1 MSGLPRKITIICN
14 PRADMGR
21 ARMTIAALRANPPA
35 CDAEIAWRETR
46 HPHHATELARAAGDA
61 GHDLVIALGGDGLVH
76 EIVNGLMPLPDSARP
91 ALGVVPIGSGNDF
104 AHAIGISGRPE
115 EILARLLQS
124 ANFRCVDIGRMI
136 DESGRTIYFDNT
148 LGMGFDAIVTIRS
161 HRLPV
166 IKGFLMYLTAV
177 IQTILLN
184 HESPKIVMETDLG
197 RWDGD
202 AHMLAFC
209 NGPREGGG
217 FLLSPDSRNDD
228 GKMEYIAVTRMSR
241 LLMFRL
247 IGEFMRGTHRR
258 FPKIHMGTFERLTLT
273 ADRPLQIHADGEVIA
288 DFSSTTRQIQVTI
301 LPQALQVVI

>member
-1 MSGLPRKITIICN
+1 MPHKVTIICN

-21 ARMTIAALRANPPA
+21 ARITIAALRTNPPA
-35 CDAEIAWRETR
+35 CDAEIVWRETR
-46 HPHHATELARAAGDA
+46 HPHHATELAQAAGDA
-61 GHDLVIALGGDGLVH
+61 GHDLIIALGGDGLVH
-76 EIVNGLMPLPDSARP
+76 EIVNGLMTLPDSLRP
-91 ALGVVPIGSGNDF
+91 AFGVVPIGSGNDF

-124 ANFRCVDIGRMI
+124 ENFRRVDIGQMT
-136 DESGRTIYFDNT
+136 DDSGRVVFFDNT

-184 HESPKIVMETDLG
+184 HECLNVVLETDNG
-197 RWDGD
+197 RWEGD
-202 AHMLAFC
+202 VHMLALC

-228 GKMEYIAVTRMSR
+228 GTMEYIAVTRLSR

-247 IGEFMRGTHRR
+247 ISEFMQGTHRR
-258 FPKIHMGTFERLTLT
+258 FPQIHMGTFKRLTLT
-273 ADRPLQIHADGEVIA
+273 SDRPLQIHADGEVIA
-288 DFSSTTRQIQVTI
+288 DFSSATRRIEVTI

>member
-1 MSGLPRKITIICN
+1 
-14 PRADMGR
+14 MGR
-21 ARMTIAALRANPPA
+21 ARITIAALRANPPA
-35 CDAEIAWRETR
+35 CDAEIVWRETR
-46 HPHHATELARAAGDA
+46 HPHHATELAQAAGDG
-61 GHDLVIALGGDGLVH
+61 GHDLIIALGGDGLVH
-76 EIVNGLMPLPDSARP
+76 EIVNGLMTLPDSVRP

-115 EILARLLQS
+115 DILARLLQS
-124 ANFRCVDIGRMI
+124 ENFRRVDIGRMT
-136 DESGRTIYFDNT
+136 DESGRAVFFDNT
-148 LGMGFDAIVTIRS
+148 LGMGFDTTVTIRS

-184 HESPKIVMETDLG
+184 HECPSLVLETDNG
-197 RWDGD
+197 RWEGA

-228 GKMEYIAVTRMSR
+228 GTMEYIAVTRLSR

-247 IGEFMRGTHRR
+247 ISEFMQGTHRR
-258 FPKIHMGTFERLTLT
+258 FPQIHMGTFKRLTLT
-273 ADRPLQIHADGEVIA
+273 SDRPLQIHADGEVIA
-288 DFSSTTRQIQVTI
+288 DFSSATRRIEVTI